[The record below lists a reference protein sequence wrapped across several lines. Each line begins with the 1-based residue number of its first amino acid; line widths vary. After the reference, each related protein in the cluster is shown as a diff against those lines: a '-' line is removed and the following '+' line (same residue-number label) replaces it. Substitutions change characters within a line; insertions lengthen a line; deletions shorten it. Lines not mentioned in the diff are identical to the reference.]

1 MSVTGSCHFGI
12 RIHSVPNIQW
22 ILFAR
27 IVSRFWE
34 FWAIDTHL
42 KSRLQLNHVPVHK
55 THKTHSVKVIKMIT
69 KSNRHSL
76 TRVDTLNSRP
86 GEGPAAHHPRGHPGL
101 GEVPCHSP
109 VHQACGSGSGFRV

>member
-55 THKTHSVKVIKMIT
+55 THKTHSAKVIKMIWQSAKDHIT
-69 KSNRHSL
+69 TSRLYDLRLHDIHDFTTFNR
-76 TRVDTLNSRP
+76 SRNRIYS
-86 GEGPAAHHPRGHPGL
+86 AKL
-101 GEVPCHSP
+101 S
-109 VHQACGSGSGFRV
+109 F